1 MVAGCGAAYEATM
14 HDEGCTLVGVGRRFT
29 APPSSFCE
37 RVTARARRAISDR
50 RFREMRVLA
59 ALLALACL
67 ALPCSALVVGR
78 AAAPA
83 RPLAAGRALPRMM
96 PSKEDKEFEEWVRKK
111 KIASGVDP
119 DEDFATGRAA
129 ESAIYQVGGA
139 ITILVPLIAGLWAY
153 NEGYLT
159 PQ

>member
-1 MVAGCGAAYEATM
+1 
-14 HDEGCTLVGVGRRFT
+14 
-29 APPSSFCE
+29 
-37 RVTARARRAISDR
+37 
-50 RFREMRVLA
+50 MRVLA

-78 AAAPA
+78 ATAPA

-129 ESAIYQVGGA
+129 ESAWGA
-139 ITILVPLIAGLWAY
+139 GSHGVHRVNPRVARWRVSVSASGKARVSV
-153 NEGYLT
+153 EKS
-159 PQ
+159 